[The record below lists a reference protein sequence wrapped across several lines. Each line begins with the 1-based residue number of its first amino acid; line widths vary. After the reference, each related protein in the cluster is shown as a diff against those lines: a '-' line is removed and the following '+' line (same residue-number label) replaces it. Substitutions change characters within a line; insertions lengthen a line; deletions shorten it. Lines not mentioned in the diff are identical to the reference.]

1 MPRRQLL
8 TSDEHIRLFGMPSD
22 PEALIRHCTLSPVD
36 LDWLSGRRG
45 ASNRLG
51 AAVQLC
57 LLRHPGFGLR
67 AEENPPESLL
77 AWLARQ
83 LDVPAAAWADYAR
96 RDQTR
101 REHARASALRLG
113 LRPFTRADL
122 PFALSL
128 AETAAW
134 GEDRGAPIAAA
145 IMAGLREAGIIPS
158 SPRMIERLGLAGRA
172 RARKRAAAT
181 LIETLTAAQLERLD
195 ALLINDPQLRSS
207 RLAWLRGI
215 PEAVATSSLAAVL
228 TRLDHVR
235 ATGLDPALAATIHE
249 RRFRQLVR
257 EGAVAPAYMIDRFS
271 RLRRRATLA
280 AQMLELQIRLTDAA
294 VDLFDKLVGSLFA
307 KGKRGRRRRY
317 QASAGDVGRLMGL
330 FGGTISALQAARER
344 GADPFEL
351 LDETVGWWRL
361 LQAKPQVEA
370 FAELVR
376 TDPLPAASEK
386 YATLRRF
393 APVFIDRIELRAAAG
408 GKSLLAAIALLREL
422 NRAGR
427 RDVPSDAPLPFT
439 SRAWKR
445 LVRHGGEKGGKIDRR
460 LYETAVMA
468 TLRDRLRAGD
478 VWVDGSRAW
487 RRFDAYLLPRSD
499 VTAHA
504 AGLAIERDVD
514 RYLAR
519 REEELDRR
527 LERFARLLGRG
538 RLEGVALE
546 GGRLHVAPV
555 TATAP
560 EAAKMLDRAL
570 DALMPRVRITE
581 LLRDVDART
590 GFVSCFRDLRTGRAH
605 DRPSVILAAMLADA
619 TNLGLERMANAS
631 PGITYAQLAWAH
643 TWFLNEEAYKAAL
656 ATIIAAHHA
665 HPFARHWGD
674 GTTSSSDGQFFRSG
688 RRARGAGAVN
698 ARYGPEPGLR
708 VYTHLSDRYGSF
720 HAKVISATTS
730 EAPHVLD
737 GLVGADTA
745 PGGHAHYTDTGG
757 ATDHVFALCHLL
769 GYRFVPRI
777 RDLRDRRL
785 GTFGRVSRY
794 PALEPIVGRPLK
806 TEVIRESWEDII
818 HLAASIQ
825 ARATPPSAMLKKLA
839 AYKRQNR
846 LDLALGEVGR
856 LERALFTLDWLES
869 PELRRRC
876 HAGLNKSETR
886 HALAQAVFAHKQG
899 RIVDHTL
906 ENQEHRTSGLNLVI
920 AAIAC
925 WNTIHLDRAV
935 DRLRDQGVSVPEPLL
950 PHVSPLGWGHIA
962 LTGDYLWDSAAGDP
976 LGLRPLNEPASQPGR
991 AA

>member
-1 MPRRQLL
+1 MSRRQIL
-8 TSDEHIRLFGMPSD
+8 TADEHARLFGMPSD
-22 PEALIRHCTLSPVD
+22 PETLIRHCTLSPAD
-36 LDWLSGRRG
+36 LDWLAGRRG
-45 ASNRLG
+45 AANRLG

-67 AEENPPESLL
+67 VEENPPESLL

-83 LDVPAAAWADYAR
+83 LEVSAAAWADYAR

-101 REHARASALRLG
+101 REHARALALRLG
-113 LRPFTRADL
+113 LRTFTRADL

-128 AETAAW
+128 AEAAAW
-134 GEDRGAPIAAA
+134 GEDRGEPIVSA
-145 IMAGLREAGIIPS
+145 IMAGLREARIIPS

-181 LIETLTAAQLERLD
+181 LVDNLTPGQLERID
-195 ALLINDPQLRSS
+195 ALLTNDPQLRSS
-207 RLAWLRGI
+207 RLAWLRAI
-215 PEAVATSSLAAVL
+215 PEAVAASSLVAVL
-228 TRLDHVR
+228 ARLDHVR
-235 ATGLDPALAATIHE
+235 AIGLDPALATTIHE

-257 EGAVAPAYMIDRFS
+257 EGAVAPVYMIDRFS

-280 AQMLELQIRLTDAA
+280 AQILELQARLTDA
-294 VDLFDKLVGSLFA
+294 VIDLFDKLVGTLFA
-307 KGKRGRRRRY
+307 KGKRGRQRRY

-344 GADPFEL
+344 DTDPFEL

-361 LQAKPQVEA
+361 LQAKPQVDA
-370 FAELVR
+370 FAELAR
-376 TDPLPAASEK
+376 TNPLSAASEK

-393 APVFIDRIELRAAAG
+393 APAFIDRMELRAGAG

-422 NRAGR
+422 NRTGR
-427 RDVPSDAPLPFT
+427 RDVPADAPMPFT

-445 LVRHGGEKGGKIDRR
+445 LVRRGETGGKFDRR
-460 LYETAVMA
+460 LYETAVVA
-468 TLRDRLRAGD
+468 TLRDRLGAGD
-478 VWVDGSRAW
+478 VWVNSSRAW
-487 RRFDAYLLPRSD
+487 RRFDAYLLPEAD
-499 VTAHA
+499 VAAHA
-504 AGLAIERDVD
+504 AGLPVERDVD

-519 REEELDRR
+519 RGEELEQR
-527 LERFARLLGRG
+527 LERFAGLLGRG
-538 RLEGVALE
+538 RLEGVCLE

-555 TATAP
+555 AAATP
-560 EAAKMLDRAL
+560 EAAKALDRTL
-570 DALMPRVRITE
+570 DALLPRVRITE
-581 LLRDVDART
+581 LLREVDRRT
-590 GFVSCFRDLRTGRAH
+590 GFASGFRDLRTGRAH
-605 DRPSVILAAMLADA
+605 DRPSVILAAVLADA

-643 TWFLNEEAYKAAL
+643 TWFLSEETYKAAL

-674 GTTSSSDGQFFRSG
+674 GTASSSDGQFFRSG
-688 RRARGAGAVN
+688 RRAQGAGAVN
-698 ARYGPEPGLR
+698 AKYGPEPGLR

-720 HAKVISATTS
+720 HAKVISATAS

-737 GLVGADTA
+737 GLVTTGTD
-745 PGGHAHYTDTGG
+745 PDGHAHYTDTGG

-785 GTFGRVSRY
+785 GILERTSRL
-794 PALEPIVGRPLK
+794 PVLAPILGRPIR
-806 TEVIRESWEDII
+806 TDVIRESWDDLIR
-818 HLAASIQ
+818 LAASIQ
-825 ARATPPSAMLKKLA
+825 SGTTLPSAMLKKLA

-846 LDLALGEVGR
+846 LDLALGELGR
-856 LERALFTLDWLES
+856 LERTFFTLDWLES

-876 HAGLNKSETR
+876 HAGLNKSEAR

-899 RIVDHTL
+899 RIADRTL
-906 ENQEHRTSGLNLVI
+906 ESQEHRTSGLNLVI

-925 WNTIHLDRAV
+925 WNTIYLDRAV
-935 DRLRDQGVSVPEPLL
+935 DRLRGRGEGVPEHLL

-962 LTGDYLWDSAAGDP
+962 LTGDYLWDTAVSDL
-976 LGLRPLNEPASQPGR
+976 LGFRPLNEPSGYLG
-991 AA
+991 AAA

>member
-8 TSDEHIRLFGMPSD
+8 TADERARLFGMPSD

-36 LDWLSGRRG
+36 LDWLAGRRG
-45 ASNRLG
+45 AANRLG

-57 LLRHPGFGLR
+57 LFRHPGFGLR
-67 AEENPPESLL
+67 AEENPPENLL

-83 LDVPAAAWADYAR
+83 LGVPAAAWADYAR

-101 REHARASALRLG
+101 REHARALALRLG
-113 LRPFTRADL
+113 LRPFTRADV

-128 AETAAW
+128 AESAAW
-134 GEDRGAPIAAA
+134 GEDRGASIASA
-145 IMAGLREAGIIPS
+145 IMAGLREASIIPS

-181 LIETLTAAQLERLD
+181 LVNALTAAQLERID
-195 ALLINDPQLRSS
+195 ALLANDPQLRSS
-207 RLAWLRGI
+207 RLAWLRSI
-215 PEAVATSSLAAVL
+215 PEAIAASSLVAVL
-228 TRLDHVR
+228 ARLDHVR
-235 ATGLDPALAATIHE
+235 AIGLDPKLAATIHE

-280 AQMLELQIRLTDAA
+280 AQVLELQVRLTDAA

-307 KGKRGRRRRY
+307 KGKRSRQRRY
-317 QASAGDVGRLMGL
+317 QASSVDVGRLMGL
-330 FGGTISALQAARER
+330 FGGTISALQAAREQDT
-344 GADPFEL
+344 DPFEL

-361 LQAKPQVEA
+361 LQAKPQVDA
-370 FAELVR
+370 FAELAR

-393 APVFIDRIELRAAAG
+393 APVFIDRIELQAAVG
-408 GKSLLAAIALLREL
+408 SKPLLAAIALLRAL
-422 NRAGR
+422 NRTGR
-427 RDVPSDAPLPFT
+427 RDIPLDAPMPFT

-445 LVRHGGEKGGKIDRR
+445 LVRQGGEKGGKIDRR
-460 LYETAVMA
+460 LYETAVVA

-478 VWVDGSRAW
+478 VWVDNSRAW
-487 RRFDAYLLPRSD
+487 RRFDAYLLPKSD
-499 VTAHA
+499 VATYA
-504 AGLAIERDVD
+504 ASLSIEGDVD

-519 REEELDRR
+519 RGEELEQR
-527 LERFARLLGRG
+527 LERFAHRLSRG
-538 RLEGVALE
+538 QLEGVSLE
-546 GGRLHVAPV
+546 GGRLQVAPV
-555 TATAP
+555 TATTP
-560 EAAKMLDRAL
+560 EAAKVLDRTL
-570 DALMPRVRITE
+570 DALLPRVRITE
-581 LLRDVDART
+581 LLQDVDAHT

-605 DRPSVILAAMLADA
+605 DRPSVILAAVLADA
-619 TNLGLERMANAS
+619 TNLGLERMASAS
-631 PGITYAQLAWAH
+631 PGITYAQLAWSH
-643 TWFLNEEAYKAAL
+643 TWFLNEETYKAAL

-698 ARYGPEPGLR
+698 AKYGPEPGLR
-708 VYTHLSDRYGSF
+708 VYTHLSDLYGSF

-737 GLVGADTA
+737 GLVTAGAD
-745 PGGHAHYTDTGG
+745 PDGHAHYTDTGG

-785 GTFGRVSRY
+785 GTLERPSRY
-794 PALEPIVGRPLK
+794 PALEPILGRPIR
-806 TEVIRESWEDII
+806 TDIIRESWDDLI

-825 ARATPPSAMLKKLA
+825 ARATLPSAMLKKLA

-846 LDLALGEVGR
+846 LDLALGELGR
-856 LERALFTLDWLES
+856 LERTFFTLDWLES
-869 PELRRRC
+869 PELRQRC

-899 RIVDHTL
+899 RIVDRTL

-920 AAIAC
+920 AAIAR
-925 WNTIHLDRAV
+925 WNTIYLERAV
-935 DRLRDQGVSVPEPLL
+935 DRLRGQGVDVPKPLL
-950 PHVSPLGWGHIA
+950 AHISPLGWSHIA
-962 LTGDYLWDSAAGDP
+962 LTGDYLWDGAAIDP
-976 LGLRPLNEPASQPGR
+976 LGFRPLNEPSGQLDP